1 MEEKMIFRL
10 IKIFKV
16 VDILYIIFAI
26 ITFFI
31 YSIYNLIIT
40 KNDPLATIANSSMTL
55 IYRLV
60 EGIFYYLVVL
70 FIEKWCKK
78 NE

>member
-1 MEEKMIFRL
+1 MIYRL

-16 VDILYIIFAI
+16 VDIVYIIFAI
-26 ITFFI
+26 LTFFI
-31 YSIYNLIIT
+31 YLVYNLIIV
-40 KNDPLATIANSSMTL
+40 KNDPMATLTNSLMTL

-60 EGIFYYLVVL
+60 EGIFYYLVAL

-78 NE
+78 NDQ